1 MFQSGEPSIHPN
13 GGSLLRVSKRRI
25 ETKLGGAND
34 LKSTKK
40 ELIACRGNPE
50 WEKLRWSAGRAD
62 LSRTTS

>member
-25 ETKLGGAND
+25 KAKFGGAND

-50 WEKLRWSAGRAD
+50 WEKLR
-62 LSRTTS
+62 